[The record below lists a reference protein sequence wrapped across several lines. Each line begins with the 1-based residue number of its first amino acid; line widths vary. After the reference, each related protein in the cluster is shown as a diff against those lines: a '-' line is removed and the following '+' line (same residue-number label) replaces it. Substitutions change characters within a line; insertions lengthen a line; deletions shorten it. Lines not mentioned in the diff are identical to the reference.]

1 MKFYFEVEITKLF
14 EKIDNYKAWLLEIKD
29 KEFLV
34 KPCQDYI
41 NNLEKL
47 INDIII
53 VKE

>member
-1 MKFYFEVEITKLF
+1 MKFYVEVEITKLINQLD
-14 EKIDNYKAWLLEIKD
+14 KDKANLLEFKD
-29 KEFLV
+29 NEFLA
-34 KPCQDYI
+34 KPCQVYI